1 MLNIYLLTFYFCN
14 NIDIRAQFGKV
25 FNSEGYFSQN
35 CGIVL
40 WTLVRNWGL
49 LTFPFC
55 PFPCCRK
62 ELGFCACVYGKG
74 WELRIGKRMGWGW
87 LCEGWGSCQG
97 RERNSLPLDMT
108 KHNSKGESRGAG
120 SGRSGFS
127 ALCSFPGVHSWD
139 PKSLQ
144 EQSQSV
150 LTRAALGACLLLSKF
165 SVLCLPVCL
174 ESSISV
180 ELQMFRT
187 ELWFGLPAKQTS
199 PSRSHWLSV
208 KLLSNLLKSNPSCLD

>member
-1 MLNIYLLTFYFCN
+1 MLNIYLLTLYFCN

-55 PFPCCRK
+55 PFPRCRK

-74 WELRIGKRMGWGW
+74 WELGIGKRMGWGW

-120 SGRSGFS
+120 SGRLFS
-127 ALCSFPGVHSWD
+127 TLQLSRSSQLRPKILTGAIPECSYSCCTG
-139 PKSLQ
+139 SLFVAQ
-144 EQSQSV
+144 QV
-150 LTRAALGACLLLSKF
+150 FCA
-165 SVLCLPVCL
+165 V
-174 ESSISV
+174 
-180 ELQMFRT
+180 
-187 ELWFGLPAKQTS
+187 S
-199 PSRSHWLSV
+199 PSVPGKQH
-208 KLLSNLLKSNPSCLD
+208 